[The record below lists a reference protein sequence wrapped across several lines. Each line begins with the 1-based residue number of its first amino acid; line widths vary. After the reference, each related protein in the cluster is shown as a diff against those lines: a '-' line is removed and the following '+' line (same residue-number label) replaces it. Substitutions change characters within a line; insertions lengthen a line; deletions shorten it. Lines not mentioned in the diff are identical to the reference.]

1 MTKSFDSEHIENLV
15 AGFVVD
21 DLLPEETQEF
31 QRLLDENPELI
42 TEVEDLQ
49 EVLRQVVDGFVE
61 VEAPAHLLP
70 QILAAAENEQ
80 VQEVHQLQP
89 SNVSSEML
97 TKEILPKRSL
107 WGWKTITG
115 GIAALLLVLLGIDNY
130 RLRQNVGFLTAEN
143 DSLRRDFT
151 QARVVK
157 TMLERDNTRLITFRG
172 VNSKSAASGS
182 IMINPEQEKAVMVFQ
197 NLPAPPPNHV
207 YLLWTVVDSEKFPCG
222 KVKPYKWGNAAY
234 ELPFTNQMYQE
245 FSHPDFS
252 GLIVTLEKDENVPS
266 PTGAVVLESSQI

>member
-31 QRLLDENPELI
+31 QELLNENPDLI

-70 QILAAAENEQ
+70 QILAQVENEQ
-80 VQEVHQLQP
+80 VKNEQAKEVYRPQP
-89 SNVSSEML
+89 SNVSP
-97 TKEILPKRSL
+97 EILTKRSL

-115 GIAALLLVLLGIDNY
+115 GIAAVLLVIVGIDNY

-143 DSLRRDFT
+143 QSLRQDFA

-157 TMLERDNTRLITFRG
+157 TMLERDNTKLITFRG
-172 VNSKSAASGS
+172 VNSKSSASGS

-207 YLLWTVVDSEKFPCG
+207 YLLWTIVDSEKLPCG

-245 FSHPDFS
+245 FSHPEFS
-252 GLIVTLEKDENVPS
+252 GLIVTLEKDENVPT
-266 PTGAVVLESSQI
+266 PTGTVVLESSQI